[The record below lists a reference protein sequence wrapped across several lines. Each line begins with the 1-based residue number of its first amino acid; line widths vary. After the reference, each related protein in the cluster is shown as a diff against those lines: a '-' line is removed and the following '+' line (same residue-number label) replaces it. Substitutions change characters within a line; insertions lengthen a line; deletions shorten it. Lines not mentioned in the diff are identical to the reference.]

1 MRNKGAANVASQ
13 PPGGDPE
20 ETNTSAKDH
29 PKSARGLD
37 QKLGLEKKNSSWP
50 VNRRNSAD
58 LSENER
64 RKENQGENSP
74 RWTGRYLRD
83 RQDPGM
89 AGHSTC

>member
-50 VNRRNSAD
+50 VNRS
-58 LSENER
+58 
-64 RKENQGENSP
+64 
-74 RWTGRYLRD
+74 
-83 RQDPGM
+83 
-89 AGHSTC
+89 